1 MDYVNR
7 IYDPVKVKITER
19 GIYAYVNRL
28 CDLPKKN
35 FFDGLHKHFGGHFII
50 LCWALD
56 SYHTYNSDERGDIFV
71 CQGCHEQWC

>member
-28 CDLPKKN
+28 CDLPKKE
-35 FFDGLHKHFGGHFII
+35 FFDGLHKPFGGHFYYIM
-50 LCWALD
+50 L
-56 SYHTYNSDERGDIFV
+56 GF
-71 CQGCHEQWC
+71 G

>member
-1 MDYVNR
+1 MAYINLLG
-7 IYDPVKVKITER
+7 
-19 GIYAYVNRL
+19 GI
-28 CDLPKKN
+28 
-35 FFDGLHKHFGGHFII
+35 FII